1 MSARKMILDILVRVF
16 SENGYASLMMR
27 RMKADEKDAAFIAE
41 CVYGTLRN
49 YLLLEYQWRHLAKK
63 TKMRTALLLDM
74 SVYQLLFMDVP
85 AYAAINEA
93 VELAD
98 RHEKKFVNALLRQVS
113 KNGMITPEEDEIRYS
128 HPKWI
133 AALFKAHYGE
143 ENAVKIMAYNQTRP
157 VQYGRINTL
166 KITRE
171 EAEKTEGLHFI
182 DDICFSY
189 EGALQKTELFQSGKV
204 LIQNYS
210 SQQIVRY
217 LDVKPGMRVL
227 DACAAPGTKT
237 QQIAMLM
244 NNQGEIIAN
253 ELHAHRTKLIDELME
268 RTGVS
273 IVQSRS
279 GDASVYDE
287 TQKESYDR
295 VLLDVPCSGLGD
307 LSHKPE
313 IRWHLKPED
322 IDEITKIQAK
332 ILAANAPYVKQGGI
346 LVYSTCTL
354 NRKENENRIRAFL
367 KEHNEFELCEE
378 HTFFP
383 FVTKSDGFYCA
394 KMLKK
399 GETAQEK

>member
-1 MSARKMILDILVRVF
+1 MSARKTILDILLRVF

-49 YLLLEYQWRHLAKK
+49 YSLLEYQWRHLAKK
-63 TKMRTALLLDM
+63 TRMRTALLLDM

-113 KNGMITPEEDEIRYS
+113 KNGMITPQQDEIRYS

-133 AALFKAHYGE
+133 AAMFKAHYGA

-157 VQYGRINTL
+157 VLYGRINTL
-166 KITRE
+166 KTTRE
-171 EAEKTEGLHFI
+171 EVEAVQGITFI
-182 DDICFSY
+182 DDTCFRY
-189 EGALQKTELFQSGKV
+189 EGALQKTDLFRSGKV

-217 LDVKPGMRVL
+217 LDVRAGMRVL

-253 ELHAHRTKLIDELME
+253 ELHENRTKLIDELME

-273 IVQSRS
+273 IVTSRS
-279 GDASVYDE
+279 SDASVYDE
-287 TQKESYDR
+287 HQKESYDR

-322 IDEITKIQAK
+322 IDQITAIQAK
-332 ILAANAPYVKQGGI
+332 ILEANAPYVKPGGI

-367 KEHNEFELCEE
+367 ERHTEYELCEE

-394 KMLKK
+394 KLIRTV
-399 GETAQEK
+399 ETVQTK

>member
-1 MSARKMILDILVRVF
+1 MNNLPKEFLERMQQMLGDQYLAFLASYDRPTRAGLRVNMLKKRPEDDARKD
-16 SENGYASLMMR
+16 SA
-27 RMKADEKDAAFIAE
+27 
-41 CVYGTLRN
+41 
-49 YLLLEYQWRHLAKK
+49 
-63 TKMRTALLLDM
+63 
-74 SVYQLLFMDVP
+74 
-85 AYAAINEA
+85 EA
-93 VELAD
+93 VL
-98 RHEKKFVNALLRQVS
+98 
-113 KNGMITPEEDEIRYS
+113 P
-128 HPKWI
+128 
-133 AALFKAHYGE
+133 AALFGTDPVPWAPNGYYCEPK
-143 ENAVKIMAYNQTRP
+143 TRP
-157 VQYGRINTL
+157 G
-166 KITRE
+166 KHPFH
-171 EAEKTEGLHFI
+171 EAGVYYMQEP
-182 DDICFSY
+182 SAMAVA
-189 EGALQKTELFQSGKV
+189 ALSG
-204 LIQNYS
+204 I
-210 SQQIVRY
+210 
-217 LDVKPGMRVL
+217 KPGMRVL

-322 IDEITKIQAK
+322 IDEITKIQAE
-332 ILAANAPYVKQGGI
+332 ILEANAPYVKQGGI

>member
-1 MSARKMILDILVRVF
+1 M
-16 SENGYASLMMR
+16 
-27 RMKADEKDAAFIAE
+27 
-41 CVYGTLRN
+41 
-49 YLLLEYQWRHLAKK
+49 
-63 TKMRTALLLDM
+63 
-74 SVYQLLFMDVP
+74 
-85 AYAAINEA
+85 
-93 VELAD
+93 
-98 RHEKKFVNALLRQVS
+98 
-113 KNGMITPEEDEIRYS
+113 
-128 HPKWI
+128 
-133 AALFKAHYGE
+133 
-143 ENAVKIMAYNQTRP
+143 
-157 VQYGRINTL
+157 
-166 KITRE
+166 
-171 EAEKTEGLHFI
+171 
-182 DDICFSY
+182 
-189 EGALQKTELFQSGKV
+189 

-217 LDVKPGMRVL
+217 LDVRAGMRVL

-253 ELHAHRTKLIDELME
+253 ELHENRTKLIDELME

-273 IVQSRS
+273 IVTSRS
-279 GDASVYDE
+279 SDASVYDE
-287 TQKESYDR
+287 HQKESYDR

-322 IDEITKIQAK
+322 IDQITAIQAK
-332 ILAANAPYVKQGGI
+332 ILEANAPYVKPGGI

-367 KEHNEFELCEE
+367 ERHTEYELCEE

-394 KMLKK
+394 KLIRTV
-399 GETAQEK
+399 ETVQTK